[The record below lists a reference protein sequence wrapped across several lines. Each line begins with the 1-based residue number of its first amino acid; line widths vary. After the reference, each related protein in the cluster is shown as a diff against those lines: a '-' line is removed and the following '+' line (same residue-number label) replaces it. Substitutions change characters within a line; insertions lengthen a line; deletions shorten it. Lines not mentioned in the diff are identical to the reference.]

1 MTILVF
7 PPKRILGRFVP
18 AQLPPAGSFEGRAVL
33 VTGGTAGL
41 GLAAAV
47 HFARL
52 GAHVLVTCRDRVRGD
67 NARERIESEA
77 EAEGSVSLFE
87 LDMSSYASCVGL
99 VGKLKEWCQSNNFQ
113 AGLDVAVLN
122 AGRIDPQFA
131 LSPEGW

>member
-1 MTILVF
+1 MALLVF

-52 GAHVLVTCRDRVRGD
+52 GAHVLITCRDRMRGD
-67 NARERIESEA
+67 KARESIETEA
-77 EAEGSVSLFE
+77 EAKGRVALFE
-87 LDMSSYASCVGL
+87 LDVSSYASCVEL
-99 VGKLKEWCQSNNFQ
+99 VGKLKEWYQSKKFE

-122 AGRIDPQFA
+122 AGRIDPRFV